1 MSEENN
7 TFDDIIKDKFKD
19 YQHSSVKPDWAKMAS
34 LLKAKEEENI
44 IFDSKIKESL
54 EDLKVYSQN
63 SSWAHFKT
71 RRDLFR
77 KRQREILSARLV
89 EACLLILIFCTLNR
103 LGVPE
108 KLTNNNNVYANISNI
123 EKKPELDAAFSLN
136 KGYTNHVSKVGAET
150 DPELSSK
157 LGYFNETTKK
167 STVNSKNS
175 GDKTIRELP
184 YSSEFERTSEIMTV
198 QKTNGGTSHLMESM
212 GNLDRVLEINSLHLL
227 DQKLNYALSKPYDIS
242 NTHIDLNLVEKQIS
256 KVPELGIFYA
266 KVILSP
272 SYYRISTPSELL
284 VNYSVPSSGTF
295 QETINENEN
304 PNPTNP
310 NVNPSYTKNKIQ
322 YVPSFTT
329 GALILFD
336 HGKTKLSTGIKYTQL
351 QFSTSSSEKLGNKT
365 DGFFLNKFSKIKYN
379 FLQLPIMLHRSIAQ
393 FGNHEFLIHGGM
405 ELQIGLKNSYIFEQ
419 TKINPSISNKIYP
432 DRKITALYSDR
443 KFTKGIFEGGDA
455 RENSI
460 MNYLFGIDYAYTLNK
475 RVKIA
480 SELNYNAMIG
490 NQTFGPNYNKLSNIA
505 FGIGAM
511 ISLK

>member
-19 YQHSSVKPDWAKMAS
+19 YQHSSVKPDWTRMAS
-34 LLKAKEEENI
+34 LLKAREEENT
-44 IFDSKIKESL
+44 IFDNKIKENL
-54 EDLKVYSQN
+54 ENLRVHSQN
-63 SSWAHFKT
+63 SSWAHFKA

-77 KRQREILSARLV
+77 KRQREILYARLV

-108 KLTNNNNVYANISNI
+108 KIKNNSVYANISNI
-123 EKKPELDAAFSLN
+123 IKKPKLDAAFSSS
-136 KGYTNHVSKVGAET
+136 KGYTNHVFNDGVET
-150 DPELSSK
+150 EPELNSK
-157 LGYFNETTKK
+157 LRHTFKTTKK

-175 GDKTIRELP
+175 GDKTTRELP
-184 YSSEFERTSEIMTV
+184 YSSELERTSEIMTV
-198 QKTNGGTSHLMESM
+198 QKTNGNTSHLMESM

-242 NTHIDLNLVEKQIS
+242 NTHIDLNLVDNQIS

-310 NVNPSYTKNKIQ
+310 NVNPTYTKNKIQ

-365 DGFFLNKFSKIKYN
+365 DGFFINKFSKIKYN
-379 FLQLPIMLHRSIAQ
+379 FLQLPIILHRKIAQ
-393 FGNHEFLIHGGM
+393 RGNHEFHVHGGM
-405 ELQIGLKNSYIFEQ
+405 ELQISLKNSYVFEQ

-443 KFTKGIFEGGDA
+443 KFTKGIFEGGDV
-455 RENSI
+455 RDNSI
-460 MNYLFGIDYAYTLNK
+460 MNYLFGFDYTYNINK
-475 RVKIA
+475 RVKLA
-480 SELNYNAMIG
+480 SELNYNAMLG
-490 NQTFGPNYNKLSNIA
+490 KQTFGPNYNKLSHIA